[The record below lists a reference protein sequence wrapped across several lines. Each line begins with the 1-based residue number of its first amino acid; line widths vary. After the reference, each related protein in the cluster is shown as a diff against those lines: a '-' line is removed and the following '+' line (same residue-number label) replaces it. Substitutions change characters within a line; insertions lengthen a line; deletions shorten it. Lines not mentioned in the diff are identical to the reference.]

1 MVCISPFLPYIFAS
15 NSKKYDME
23 IISIEDRT
31 FDRMLKRLGTTARM
45 AEDVH
50 RRFREKKMGEWLDN
64 QEACILLNITPR
76 TLQSLRENGML
87 AYSQICHK
95 IYYIPEDIQK
105 TLSLLLK
112 RKEEQP

>member
-1 MVCISPFLPYIFAS
+1 
-15 NSKKYDME
+15 ME

-31 FDRMLKRLGTTARM
+31 FDKMLKRLETAARM
-45 AEDVH
+45 SEDVH

-95 IYYIPEDIQK
+95 IYYRPEDIQK
-105 TLSLLLK
+105 TLSLLLR

>member
-1 MVCISPFLPYIFAS
+1 
-15 NSKKYDME
+15 ME
-23 IISIEDRT
+23 IISIEART
-31 FDRMLKRLGTTARM
+31 FDRMLKRLETAARM

-95 IYYIPEDIQK
+95 IYYKPEDIQK

-112 RKEEQP
+112 KGRRNSHERTADRGKRTRSVFLSKA

>member
-31 FDRMLKRLGTTARM
+31 FDRMLKRLETAARM

-76 TLQSLRENGML
+76 TLQSLRENGCWL
-87 AYSQICHK
+87 TARFAIKSITYR
-95 IYYIPEDIQK
+95 K
-105 TLSLLLK
+105 TY
-112 RKEEQP
+112 RKHYHCY

>member
-31 FDRMLKRLGTTARM
+31 FDRMLKRLETAARM

-112 RKEEQP
+112 RKKEQP

>member
-1 MVCISPFLPYIFAS
+1 
-15 NSKKYDME
+15 ME
-23 IISIEDRT
+23 IISIEART
-31 FDRMLKRLGTTARM
+31 FDRMLKRLETAARM

-50 RRFREKKMGEWLDN
+50 RRFCEKKMGEWLDN

-95 IYYIPEDIQK
+95 IYYRPEDIQK
-105 TLSLLLK
+105 TLSLLLR